1 MQRKSRHN
9 FSNSKTFE
17 LFFAQTRE
25 KFLLF
30 HNGKG
35 YLKEHQGE
43 AATHIYK
50 KDGGKCRHPEYIIP
64 YILLEVRIDAAPL

>member
-1 MQRKSRHN
+1 MQRKSRYN

-17 LFFAQTRE
+17 PFFARTKE

-35 YLKEHQGE
+35 YLKEHQGKT
-43 AATHIYK
+43 ATHIYK
-50 KDGGKCRHPEYIIP
+50 KDGGKRRHPEYIIP